1 VARIIGH
8 AQFQKRSFIGRSR
21 TPFMTSSFLNRLRSV
36 LIIIIVVVLLLGGG
50 GFWYRGRR

>member
-1 VARIIGH
+1 MSPAGEG
-8 AQFQKRSFIGRSR
+8 AEPMD
-21 TPFMTSSFLNRLRSV
+21 TLTL